1 MVARRIERALRRGMS
16 AAAAALCVAALAPA
30 AASAAS
36 FNFFNPEG
44 LGPSGGA
51 GTIGP
56 ATSFPSSTLVSG
68 LSGSVTKVTVTLLRF
83 GAGRPDDVDA
93 LLISPEGEQ
102 VVLMSDACGDGE
114 LQSTNNNF
122 WTFDD
127 DAPAKLPNEGP
138 CASDQAASF
147 KPSNYVGNSPEP
159 DLFPAGGGI
168 APPYENQLAAFDGED
183 PNGPW
188 DLYVNDDREGVVGFE
203 ISGWLLTLEVEPP
216 AGPPAPPA
224 GSPAPTPP
232 ATKAPTGKRARAL
245 AKCKGKPTKKA
256 RKRCRAKA
264 RKLPL

>member
-1 MVARRIERALRRGMS
+1 MIARSSERALRRGLS
-16 AAAAALCVAALAPA
+16 AAAAALLVVALAPA
-30 AASAAS
+30 AAGAATH
-36 FNFFNPEG
+36 NFFNPVG

-56 ATSFPSSTLVSG
+56 ATSFPSSTFVSG
-68 LSGSVTKVTVTLLRF
+68 LSGGVTKVTVTLLRF

-93 LLISPEGEQ
+93 LLVSPEGEQ
-102 VVLMSDACGDGE
+102 VILMSDACGDGE

-127 DAPAKLPNEGP
+127 DAPAMLPNEGP

-147 KPSNYVGNSPEP
+147 KPSNYTGNSPEP

-168 APPYENQLAAFDGED
+168 APPYANQLAAFDGET
-183 PNGPW
+183 PNEPW

-224 GSPAPTPP
+224 GSPTPP
-232 ATKAPTGKRARAL
+232 AAKSLTGKRARAL
-245 AKCKGKPTKKA
+245 AKCKSKPTKKA
-256 RKRCRAKA
+256 RKRCRARA